1 MKKQY
6 PIELTLT
13 NKMWKHFKEY
23 PFEKDGELVLVT
35 QRDRS
40 RDRSEDRYLNNFV
53 ELGLLYEVVNTWGN
67 MGYETTFYLTHVG
80 KLLLKQYK

>member
-13 NKMWKHFKEY
+13 NKMWKHFKEL
-23 PFEKDGELVLVT
+23 PFEKDGELALPT
-35 QRDRS
+35 KRDN
-40 RDRSEDRYLNNFV
+40 SEDRYLNNFV
-53 ELGLLYEVVNTWGN
+53 EIGLLYEVLIDDHYGAFS
-67 MGYETTFYLTHVG
+67 ETTFYLTHVG